1 MSTAADIAQILNANK
16 LTLGVVS
23 VGREAELAAIK
34 ERQTKGADLPALFVW
49 SQQHKY
55 ARNRTLGRVRQYKA
69 ERICITV
76 AIDNTD
82 KYNLASDQK
91 DELLEKIYTLLAG
104 QRIGTNGIVLLPDE
118 GELKDI
124 SAGIYYWHEYYRND
138 TDNQP

>member
-1 MSTAADIAQILNANK
+1 MSTAAAIAQLLEQNK
-16 LTLGVVS
+16 TDLGVAL
-23 VGREAELAAIK
+23 VGRETELAAIK
-34 ERQTKGADLPALFVW
+34 EKQSKGADLPALFVW

-55 ARNRTLGRVRQYKA
+55 ARNRTLGRVRQYRA
-69 ERICITV
+69 ERICITL

-82 KYNLASDQK
+82 KDNLASDQK

-104 QRIGTNGIVLLPDE
+104 QRIGPNGIVLLPDE